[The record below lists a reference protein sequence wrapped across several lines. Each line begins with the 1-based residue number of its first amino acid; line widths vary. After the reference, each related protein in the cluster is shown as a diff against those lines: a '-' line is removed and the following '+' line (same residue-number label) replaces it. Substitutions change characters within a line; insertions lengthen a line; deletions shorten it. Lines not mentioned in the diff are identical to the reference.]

1 MMSQD
6 VMEKVVD
13 KFHRFCKLFNTVSYN
28 MLDLN
33 KKSKIAAV
41 IIDLAP
47 HFSIPKYKD
56 DFIITYL
63 NEIYQHLA
71 NYYVYYTC
79 IYKNPLN
86 KKIFVEN
93 DENTYDSINSTAL
106 EIEYLLSSVLNVNR
120 ALIINL
126 GKYKE
131 HYYLNQFLKKY
142 YYGNSIIF
150 KFINIRHYSN
160 YSKNNW
166 DLNCSSF
173 SSDIDNIKKCIKY
186 LESCGIND
194 RQK

>member
-142 YYGNSIIF
+142 YYGNNIVF

-160 YSKNNW
+160 YSKNDWN
-166 DLNCSSF
+166 LNCNNF
-173 SSDIDNIKKCIKY
+173 TSDMNIINKNVKY
-186 LESCGIND
+186 LESWGI
-194 RQK
+194 K

>member
-1 MMSQD
+1 MNNQNI
-6 VMEKVVD
+6 MEKVTD

-131 HYYLNQFLKKY
+131 HFYLNQFLKKY

-160 YSKNNW
+160 YSKNDWN
-166 DLNCSSF
+166 LNCNNF
-173 SSDIDNIKKCIKY
+173 TSDMNIINKNVKY
-186 LESCGIND
+186 LESWGI
-194 RQK
+194 K

>member
-1 MMSQD
+1 MNNQNI
-6 VMEKVVD
+6 MEKVTD

-33 KKSKIAAV
+33 KKSKIAVV
-41 IIDLAP
+41 IVDLTP
-47 HFSIPKYKD
+47 QFGIPKYKN
-56 DFIITYL
+56 DFLITYL

-93 DENTYDSINSTAL
+93 DENTYDSINSAAL
-106 EIEYLLSSVLNVNR
+106 EIEYLLSSVLNVNG

-131 HYYLNQFLKKY
+131 HFYLNQFLKKY

-160 YSKNNW
+160 YSKNDWN
-166 DLNCSSF
+166 LNCNNF
-173 SSDIDNIKKCIKY
+173 TSDMNIINKNVKY
-186 LESCGIND
+186 LESWGI
-194 RQK
+194 K

>member
-1 MMSQD
+1 MMNQD
-6 VMEKVVD
+6 AIEKKID

-41 IIDLAP
+41 IVDLAP
-47 HFSIPKYKD
+47 QFNVPKYKN

-63 NEIYQHLA
+63 NKIYQYLTD
-71 NYYVYYTC
+71 YYVYYTC

-106 EIEYLLSSVLNVNR
+106 EIEYLLSSVLNVNG

-131 HYYLNQFLKKY
+131 HFYLNQFLKKY
-142 YYGNSIIF
+142 YYGNNIVF

-160 YSKNNW
+160 YSKNDWN
-166 DLNCSSF
+166 LNCNNF
-173 SSDIDNIKKCIKY
+173 TSDMNIINKNVKY
-186 LESCGIND
+186 LESWGI
-194 RQK
+194 K

>member
-131 HYYLNQFLKKY
+131 HFYLNQFLKKY

-160 YSKNNW
+160 YSKNDWN
-166 DLNCSSF
+166 LNCNNF
-173 SSDIDNIKKCIKY
+173 TSDMNIINKNVKY
-186 LESCGIND
+186 LESWGI
-194 RQK
+194 K

>member
-1 MMSQD
+1 MNNQNI
-6 VMEKVVD
+6 MEKVTD

-41 IIDLAP
+41 IVDLAP
-47 HFSIPKYKD
+47 QFNVPKYKN

-63 NEIYQHLA
+63 NKIYQYLTD
-71 NYYVYYTC
+71 YYVYYTC

-166 DLNCSSF
+166 DLNCNNF
-173 SSDIDNIKKCIKY
+173 LSDMNVINKNIKY
-186 LESCGIND
+186 LESWGI
-194 RQK
+194 K